1 MLRFRLTHRCLLN
14 VSFTLDILNHVLF
27 FCRDDLWFD
36 DVDPDDIEAAIG
48 AEAAEMMRKKQGIKK
63 DDKNPETALVKEKA
77 FDG

>member
-1 MLRFRLTHRCLLN
+1 MC
-14 VSFTLDILNHVLF
+14 F
-27 FCRDDLWFD
+27 FRDDLWFD

-63 DDKNPETALVKEKA
+63 NDKNPETALVKEKA